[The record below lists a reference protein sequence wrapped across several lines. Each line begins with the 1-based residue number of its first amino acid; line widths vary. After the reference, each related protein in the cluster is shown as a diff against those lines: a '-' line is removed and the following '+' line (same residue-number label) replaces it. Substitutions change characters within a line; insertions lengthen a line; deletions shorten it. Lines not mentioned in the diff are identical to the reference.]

1 VKTVGAALQELIREL
16 GISKPI
22 QRNAAMA
29 IWPEVVGETV
39 SRVTRPDRVSGDRLI
54 VKVENHAWR
63 NELVYQ
69 KQEILAKLNRSL
81 KETVISDIV
90 FI

>member
-22 QRNAAMA
+22 QRHSALV
-29 IWPEVVGETV
+29 IWPEVVGETI
-39 SRVTRPDRVSGDRLI
+39 SLVTRPDRVSGDRLI
-54 VKVENHAWR
+54 VKVNNHAWR

-69 KQEILAKLNRSL
+69 KTEILNKLNRTL

>member
-22 QRNAAMA
+22 ERNAALV
-29 IWPEVVGETV
+29 IWPEVVGETI
-39 SRVTRPDRVSGDRLI
+39 SRVTTPDRVAGDRLI
-54 VKVENHAWR
+54 VKVSNHAWR

-69 KQEILAKLNRSL
+69 KSAILQKLNRTL
-81 KETVISDIV
+81 KESVISDIV

>member
-22 QRNAAMA
+22 QRHAAMA
-29 IWPEVVGETV
+29 VWPEVVGETI
-39 SRVTRPDRVSGDRLI
+39 SLVTRPDRVAGDRLI
-54 VKVENHAWR
+54 VKVDNHAWR

-69 KQEILAKLNRSL
+69 KSEILNKLNRTL